1 LAVVEPC
8 GVFRPTGVNCPTG
21 WTCRPRSRG
30 TRHGWRRSGRRRRKI
45 EAPAQQR
52 LAAEEQV
59 YEAKVAAREA
69 RQNKSGK
76 KFGRKPPKPPTGGV
90 RELDQINLTGDESR
104 IMRAADGG
112 FEQAYNAQALIEVD
126 SKLILGALVTQHPI
140 DVQQIEP
147 ALAI

>member
-1 LAVVEPC
+1 M
-8 GVFRPTGVNCPTG
+8 
-21 WTCRPRSRG
+21 
-30 TRHGWRRSGRRRRKI
+30 
-45 EAPAQQR
+45 
-52 LAAEEQV
+52 
-59 YEAKVAAREA
+59 
-69 RQNKSGK
+69 
-76 KFGRKPPKPPTGGV
+76 